1 MVPKGEIVESGEEGL
16 GGGGRMGDERGG
28 EEEKRRVRKGE
39 ERKGKEWRTAE
50 RKMGWMRSEE
60 RRRMMNESHL
70 HCTGAVV
77 RRVAGQALVRSNR
90 PTSTGVPPQHDT
102 SAARKS
108 GRDEASRN

>member
-1 MVPKGEIVESGEEGL
+1 M
-16 GGGGRMGDERGG
+16 
-28 EEEKRRVRKGE
+28 RKGE